1 MRPNDIHEGDGIL
14 VTIKDEP
21 QDKGTRFPKPGELK
35 VHTAHILTVT
45 KATPS
50 TLEASTETNH
60 EIITLTAALDETTGE
75 YDTPQVSITPTGYGD
90 TETPTYGGEAVV
102 VYPLG
107 APIKPGDPVPVHGCV
122 AGAYGRFNSDTDNS
136 IVKGVFAA
144 VYKEAAVLNVG
155 YADYVVALND
165 AYDSITDP
173 ADIVKNVEHFCDVLP
188 LDVTAHAA
196 LEHAQDSVISC
207 GFKALA
213 EQLNNTI
220 GDNQAVGIVD
230 IMDKYVLDA
239 IDVARLDGD
248 TSNIGETIIKRTHN
262 GLNAELSHLLG
273 ALEETELQMKTFQK
287 QIKESIAAL
296 EDSPLHDA
304 ELVEEYKE
312 DI

>member
-60 EIITLTAALDETTGE
+60 EIITLTAALNETTGE

-107 APIKPGDPVPVHGCV
+107 APIKPGDPTPIHGCV
-122 AGAYGRFNSDTDNS
+122 PGAYGHFNSDTDNS
-136 IVKGVFAA
+136 IVKGVFTA

-196 LEHAQDSVISC
+196 LEHAQQGSLNSSSFN
-207 GFKALA
+207 GLA
-213 EQLNNTI
+213 IQLTSTI
-220 GDNQAVGIVD
+220 GKTHVVE

-239 IDVARLDGD
+239 IDVARLNGD

-262 GLNAELSHLLG
+262 GVNAELSHLLDM
-273 ALEETELQMKTFQK
+273 LEATERHLKSFQER
-287 QIKESIAAL
+287 IKESISAL
-296 EDSPLHDA
+296 EESPLHDSN
-304 ELVEEYKE
+304 LVAEYKE
-312 DI
+312 NI

>member
-21 QDKGTRFPKPGELK
+21 QNEGTRFPKPGELK

-60 EIITLTAALDETTGE
+60 EIITLTAALNETTGE
-75 YDTPQVSITPTGYGD
+75 YETPQVSITPTGYGD

-107 APIKPGDPVPVHGCV
+107 APIKPGDHTPIHGCV
-122 AGAYGRFNSDTDNS
+122 PGAYGRFNSDADNS
-136 IVKGVFAA
+136 IVKGVFTA

-173 ADIVKNVEHFCDVLP
+173 ADIVGNVQHFCDVLP

-196 LEHAQDSVISC
+196 LEHIRGSAVSI
-207 GFKALA
+207 GFKVLA
-213 EQLNNTI
+213 KQVHNTI
-220 GDNQAVGIVD
+220 GENHTVE

-239 IDVARLDGD
+239 IDVARLNGD

-262 GLNAELSHLLG
+262 GVNAELSYLLDM
-273 ALEETELQMKTFQK
+273 LEATERHMKSFRK
-287 QIKESIAAL
+287 RIKESISAL
-296 EDSPLHDA
+296 EESPLHDPN
-304 ELVEEYKE
+304 LVAEYKE
-312 DI
+312 NI

>member
-14 VTIKDEP
+14 VAIKDEP
-21 QDKGTRFPKPGELK
+21 HDKGTRFPKPGELK

-60 EIITLTAALDETTGE
+60 EIITLTAALNETTSE

-102 VYPLG
+102 VCPLG
-107 APIKPGDPVPVHGCV
+107 ASIKAGDPTPIHGCV
-122 AGAYGRFNSDTDNS
+122 PGAYGRFNSDADNS
-136 IVKGVFAA
+136 IVKGVFTA

-155 YADYVVALND
+155 YADYIVALND

-196 LEHAQDSVISC
+196 LEHTQQGSLNSSSFN
-207 GFKALA
+207 GLA
-213 EQLNNTI
+213 IQLTSTI
-220 GDNQAVGIVD
+220 GKTHVVE

-239 IDVARLDGD
+239 IDVARLNGD
-248 TSNIGETIIKRTHN
+248 TSNIGETILKRTHN
-262 GLNAELSHLLG
+262 GVNAKLSHLLG
-273 ALEETELQMKTFQK
+273 QLEEVELQVKTFQER
-287 QIKESIAAL
+287 IKESIAAL
-296 EDSPLHDA
+296 EESPLHDA
-304 ELVEEYKE
+304 KLLEEYKE

>member
-60 EIITLTAALDETTGE
+60 EIITLTAALNETTGE

-90 TETPTYGGEAVV
+90 TETPTYGNEAVV

-107 APIKPGDPVPVHGCV
+107 APIKPGDPTPIHGCV
-122 AGAYGRFNSDTDNS
+122 AGAYGRFKSEGNGCITS
-136 IVKGVFAA
+136 GVFSA

-173 ADIVKNVEHFCDVLP
+173 ADIVKKVEHFCDVLP
-188 LDVTAHAA
+188 LDLTAHAA
-196 LEHAQDSVISC
+196 LEHAQGSLVSY

-213 EQLNNTI
+213 KQVHNTI
-220 GDNQAVGIVD
+220 GENHTVE

-239 IDVARLDGD
+239 IDVARLNGD
-248 TSNIGETIIKRTHN
+248 TPNIGETILKRTHN
-262 GLNAELSHLLG
+262 GLNTELSYLLDM
-273 ALEETELQMKTFQK
+273 LEATERHIKSFQK
-287 QIKESIAAL
+287 RIKESISAL
-296 EDSPLHDA
+296 EESPLHDPN
-304 ELVEEYKE
+304 LVAEYKE
-312 DI
+312 NI

>member
-14 VTIKDEP
+14 VAIKDEP
-21 QDKGTRFPKPGELK
+21 LDKGTRFPKPGELK

-60 EIITLTAALDETTGE
+60 EIITLTAALNETTGE

-90 TETPTYGGEAVV
+90 TETPTYGGEAFV

-107 APIKPGDPVPVHGCV
+107 APIKPGDPTPIHGCV

-136 IVKGVFAA
+136 IVRGVFTA

-155 YADYVVALND
+155 YAGYIVALND

-173 ADIVKNVEHFCDVLP
+173 ADLVENVQHFCDVLP

-196 LEHAQDSVISC
+196 LEHAQGILNSSS
-207 GFKALA
+207 FNSLA
-213 EQLNNTI
+213 IQLTSTI
-220 GDNQAVGIVD
+220 GKTHVVE

-239 IDVARLDGD
+239 IDVARLNGD

-262 GLNAELSHLLG
+262 GVNAELSYLLDMLKATERHL
-273 ALEETELQMKTFQK
+273 KSFQEC
-287 QIKESIAAL
+287 IKESISAL
-296 EDSPLHDA
+296 EESPLHDSN
-304 ELVEEYKE
+304 LVAEYKE
-312 DI
+312 NI

>member
-14 VTIKDEP
+14 VTIKNEP
-21 QDKGTRFPKPGELK
+21 QNEGTRSPEPGELE
-35 VHTAHILTVT
+35 VHTAYILTVT

-60 EIITLTAALDETTGE
+60 EIITLTAALNETTGE
-75 YDTPQVSITPTGYGD
+75 YDTPQVTITPTGYGD
-90 TETPTYGGEAVV
+90 PETPIYDGEVAV

-107 APIKPGDPVPVHGCV
+107 APVKPGDPVPVHGCV
-122 AGAYGRFNSDTDNS
+122 VGAYGRFWSDANNDT
-136 IVKGVFAA
+136 IKGRFSA

-165 AYDSITDP
+165 AYDTITDP
-173 ADIVKNVEHFCDVLP
+173 ADIVRNTQHFCDVLP
-188 LDVTAHAA
+188 LDVTAHAG
-196 LEHAQDSVISC
+196 LEHAQGTFISYI
-207 GFKALA
+207 FKSLA
-213 EQLNNTI
+213 EQLDNTI
-220 GDNQAVGIVD
+220 GKNHTVE
-230 IMDKYVLDA
+230 IMDKYVLDP
-239 IDVARLDGD
+239 IDVARLEGN

-262 GLNAELSHLLG
+262 GINTELSHLLG
-273 ALEETELQMKTFQK
+273 QLEGIGVYMEAFQK

-296 EDSPLHDA
+296 EESPLHDA

>member
-21 QDKGTRFPKPGELK
+21 QGKGTRFPKPGELK

-60 EIITLTAALDETTGE
+60 EIITLIAALDETTGE

-107 APIKPGDPVPVHGCV
+107 APIKPGDPTPIHGCV

-136 IVKGVFAA
+136 IVRGVFTA

-173 ADIVKNVEHFCDVLP
+173 VGIIENIQHFCDVLP

-196 LEHAQDSVISC
+196 LEHIRGSVVSI
-207 GFKALA
+207 GFKVLA
-213 EQLNNTI
+213 EQLANTI
-220 GDNQAVGIVD
+220 GKNHTVE

-239 IDVARLDGD
+239 IDEARLEGKNP
-248 TSNIGETIIKRTHN
+248 NIGETILKRTHN
-262 GLNAELSHLLG
+262 GLNAELGHLLDM
-273 ALEETELQMKTFQK
+273 LEATERHMKSFQER
-287 QIKESIAAL
+287 IKESISAL
-296 EDSPLHDA
+296 EESPLHDPN
-304 ELVEEYKE
+304 LVAEYKE
-312 DI
+312 NI

>member
-35 VHTAHILTVT
+35 MHTAHILTVT
-45 KATPS
+45 KVTPS

-60 EIITLTAALDETTGE
+60 EIITLTAALNETTGE

-107 APIKPGDPVPVHGCV
+107 APINPGDPTPIHGCV
-122 AGAYGRFNSDTDNS
+122 PGAYGRFNSDADNS
-136 IVKGVFAA
+136 IVKGVFTAA
-144 VYKEAAVLNVG
+144 YEEAAVLNVG
-155 YADYVVALND
+155 YADYIVALND
-165 AYDSITDP
+165 AYDSITNP
-173 ADIVKNVEHFCDVLP
+173 ADLVGNVEHFCDVLP

-196 LEHAQDSVISC
+196 LEHTQQGSLNSSSFN
-207 GFKALA
+207 GLA
-213 EQLNNTI
+213 IQLTSTI
-220 GDNQAVGIVD
+220 GKTHVVE

-239 IDVARLDGD
+239 IDVARLNGN

-262 GLNAELSHLLG
+262 GVNAELSYLLDMLEATERHL
-273 ALEETELQMKTFQK
+273 KSFQEC
-287 QIKESIAAL
+287 IKESISAL
-296 EDSPLHDA
+296 EESPLHDPN
-304 ELVEEYKE
+304 LVAEYKE
-312 DI
+312 NI

>member
-1 MRPNDIHEGDGIL
+1 MRPNDIHEGYGIL

-21 QDKGTRFPKPGELK
+21 QDKGTHFPKPGELK

-60 EIITLTAALDETTGE
+60 EIITLTAALNETTGE

-90 TETPTYGGEAVV
+90 TETPTYGSEAVV

-107 APIKPGDPVPVHGCV
+107 APINPGDPTPIHGCV
-122 AGAYGRFNSDTDNS
+122 AGAYGHFNSDTDNS
-136 IVKGVFAA
+136 IVKGVFTA

-173 ADIVKNVEHFCDVLP
+173 ADLVKNVEHFCDVLP

-196 LEHAQDSVISC
+196 LEHAQGSLVSY

-213 EQLNNTI
+213 KQVHNTI
-220 GDNQAVGIVD
+220 GENHTVE

-239 IDVARLDGD
+239 IDVARLNGD
-248 TSNIGETIIKRTHN
+248 TSNIGETILKRTHN
-262 GLNAELSHLLG
+262 GLNAELSHLLNM
-273 ALEETELQMKTFQK
+273 LEATERHMKSFQK
-287 QIKESIAAL
+287 RIKESISAL
-296 EDSPLHDA
+296 EESPLHDPN
-304 ELVEEYKE
+304 LVAEYKE
-312 DI
+312 NI

>member
-1 MRPNDIHEGDGIL
+1 MRPNDIHEGYGIL

-60 EIITLTAALDETTGE
+60 EIITLTAALNETTGE

-90 TETPTYGGEAVV
+90 AETPTYGGEAVV

-107 APIKPGDPVPVHGCV
+107 APIKPGDPTPIHGCV
-122 AGAYGRFNSDTDNS
+122 AGAYGRFKSEGNGCITS
-136 IVKGVFAA
+136 GVFSA

-165 AYDSITDP
+165 AYNSITDP

-196 LEHAQDSVISC
+196 LKHIQGSVISY

-220 GDNQAVGIVD
+220 GDNHTVSI
-230 IMDKYVLDA
+230 IDKYVLDA
-239 IDVARLDGD
+239 IDEARLEGKNP
-248 TSNIGETIIKRTHN
+248 NIGETIIKRTHN
-262 GLNAELSHLLG
+262 GLNAELSHLLDM
-273 ALEETELQMKTFQK
+273 LEATERHMKSFQK
-287 QIKESIAAL
+287 RIKESISAL
-296 EDSPLHDA
+296 EESPLHDPN
-304 ELVEEYKE
+304 LVAEYKE
-312 DI
+312 NI

>member
-35 VHTAHILTVT
+35 MHTAHILTVT
-45 KATPS
+45 KVTPS

-60 EIITLTAALDETTGE
+60 EIITLTAALNETTGE

-107 APIKPGDPVPVHGCV
+107 APINPGDPTPIHGCV
-122 AGAYGRFNSDTDNS
+122 AGAYGHFNSDTDNS
-136 IVKGVFAA
+136 IVKGVFTA

-196 LEHAQDSVISC
+196 LEHAQGSLVSY

-213 EQLNNTI
+213 KQVHNTI
-220 GDNQAVGIVD
+220 GENHTVE

-239 IDVARLDGD
+239 IDVARLNGD
-248 TSNIGETIIKRTHN
+248 TSNIGETILKRTHN
-262 GLNAELSHLLG
+262 GVNAELSHLLDM
-273 ALEETELQMKTFQK
+273 LEATERHLKSFQER
-287 QIKESIAAL
+287 IKESISAL
-296 EDSPLHDA
+296 EESPLHDSN
-304 ELVEEYKE
+304 LVAEYKE
-312 DI
+312 NI

>member
-21 QDKGTRFPKPGELK
+21 QGKGTLFRIK

-45 KATPS
+45 KVTPS
-50 TLEASTETNH
+50 ALEASTETNH

-107 APIKPGDPVPVHGCV
+107 APVKAGDPTPAHGCV
-122 AGAYGRFNSDTDNS
+122 PGAYGRFKSDTDGS
-136 IVKGVFAA
+136 IAKGVFTT
-144 VYKEAAVLNVG
+144 VYKEAAVLNIG
-155 YADYVVALND
+155 YADYAVALND

-173 ADIVKNVEHFCDVLP
+173 ADLVKNAQHFCDVLP

-207 GFKALA
+207 GFKALV
-213 EQLNNTI
+213 EQLNNII

-239 IDVARLDGD
+239 IDAARLGGKNP
-248 TSNIGETIIKRTHN
+248 NIGETIIKRTHN
-262 GLNAELSHLLG
+262 GVNAELSHLLDM
-273 ALEETELQMKTFQK
+273 LEATELHLKSFQER
-287 QIKESIAAL
+287 IKESISAL
-296 EDSPLHDA
+296 EESPLHDSN
-304 ELVEEYKE
+304 LVAEYKE
-312 DI
+312 NI

>member
-45 KATPS
+45 KVTPS

-60 EIITLTAALDETTGE
+60 EIITLTAALNETTGE

-102 VYPLG
+102 AYPLG
-107 APIKPGDPVPVHGCV
+107 APINPGDPTPIHGCV
-122 AGAYGRFNSDTDNS
+122 AGAYGHFNSDTDNS
-136 IVKGVFAA
+136 IVKGVFTA

-173 ADIVKNVEHFCDVLP
+173 ANIVKNVEHFCDVLP

-196 LEHAQDSVISC
+196 LEHAQGSLVSY

-213 EQLNNTI
+213 KQVHNTI
-220 GDNQAVGIVD
+220 GENHTVE

-239 IDVARLDGD
+239 IDVARLNGD
-248 TSNIGETIIKRTHN
+248 TSNIGETILKRTHN
-262 GLNAELSHLLG
+262 GVNAELSHLLDMLEATERHLKSFQESIS
-273 ALEETELQMKTFQK
+273 ALEE
-287 QIKESIAAL
+287 
-296 EDSPLHDA
+296 SPLHDSN
-304 ELVEEYKE
+304 LVAEYKE
-312 DI
+312 NI

>member
-45 KATPS
+45 KVTPS

-60 EIITLTAALDETTGE
+60 EIITLTAALNETTGE

-107 APIKPGDPVPVHGCV
+107 APINPGDPTPIHGCV
-122 AGAYGRFNSDTDNS
+122 AGTYGHFNSDTDNS
-136 IVKGVFAA
+136 IVKGVFTA

-173 ADIVKNVEHFCDVLP
+173 ANIVKNVEHFCDVLP

-196 LEHAQDSVISC
+196 LEHAQGSLVSY

-213 EQLNNTI
+213 KQVHNTI
-220 GDNQAVGIVD
+220 GENHTVE

-239 IDVARLDGD
+239 IDVARLNGD
-248 TSNIGETIIKRTHN
+248 TSNIGETILKRTHN
-262 GLNAELSHLLG
+262 GVNAELSHLLDM
-273 ALEETELQMKTFQK
+273 LEATERHLKSFQER
-287 QIKESIAAL
+287 IKESISAL
-296 EDSPLHDA
+296 EESPLHDSN
-304 ELVEEYKE
+304 LVAEYKE
-312 DI
+312 NI

>member
-60 EIITLTAALDETTGE
+60 EIITLTAALNETTGE

-107 APIKPGDPVPVHGCV
+107 APIKAGDPTPIHGCV
-122 AGAYGRFNSDTDNS
+122 PGAYGRFNSDADNS
-136 IVKGVFAA
+136 IVKGVFTA

-196 LEHAQDSVISC
+196 LEHTQQGSLNSSSFN
-207 GFKALA
+207 GLA
-213 EQLNNTI
+213 IQLTSTI
-220 GDNQAVGIVD
+220 GKTHVVE
-230 IMDKYVLDA
+230 IMDNYVLDA
-239 IDVARLDGD
+239 IDVARLDGN
-248 TSNIGETIIKRTHN
+248 TSNIGETILKRTHN
-262 GLNAELSHLLG
+262 GVNTELSHLLG
-273 ALEETELQMKTFQK
+273 QLEEVELQMKTFQK

-296 EDSPLHDA
+296 EDSPLHDPN
-304 ELVEEYKE
+304 LVAEYKE
-312 DI
+312 NI

>member
-1 MRPNDIHEGDGIL
+1 MRPNDIHEGYGIL

-21 QDKGTRFPKPGELK
+21 QDKGTHFPKPGELK

-60 EIITLTAALDETTGE
+60 EIITLTAALNETTGE

-107 APIKPGDPVPVHGCV
+107 APIKPGDPTPIHGCV
-122 AGAYGRFNSDTDNS
+122 AGAYGHFNSDADNS
-136 IVKGVFAA
+136 IVKGVFTA
-144 VYKEAAVLNVG
+144 VYKEAAVFNVG

-173 ADIVKNVEHFCDVLP
+173 ADLVGNVEHFCDVLP

-196 LEHAQDSVISC
+196 LEHTQQGSLNSSSFN
-207 GFKALA
+207 GLA
-213 EQLNNTI
+213 IQLTSTI
-220 GDNQAVGIVD
+220 GKTHVVE

-239 IDVARLDGD
+239 IDVARLNGD

-262 GLNAELSHLLG
+262 GVNAELSHLLDM
-273 ALEETELQMKTFQK
+273 LEATERHLKSFQER
-287 QIKESIAAL
+287 IKESISAL
-296 EDSPLHDA
+296 EESPLHDSN
-304 ELVEEYKE
+304 LVAEYKE
-312 DI
+312 NI

>member
-21 QDKGTRFPKPGELK
+21 QGKGTRFPKPGELK
-35 VHTAHILTVT
+35 VHTAHILAVT

-60 EIITLTAALDETTGE
+60 EIITLTATLDETTGK

-90 TETPTYGGEAVV
+90 TETPTYGGEVVV

-107 APIKPGDPVPVHGCV
+107 APINPGDPTPIHGCV
-122 AGAYGRFNSDTDNS
+122 PGAYGRFNSDADNS
-136 IVKGVFAA
+136 IIKGVFTA

-155 YADYVVALND
+155 YADYIVALND

-173 ADIVKNVEHFCDVLP
+173 ADLVGNVEHFCDVLP

-196 LEHAQDSVISC
+196 LEHAQQGSLNSSSFN
-207 GFKALA
+207 GLA
-213 EQLNNTI
+213 IQLTSTI
-220 GDNQAVGIVD
+220 GETHVVE

-239 IDVARLDGD
+239 IDVARLNGD
-248 TSNIGETIIKRTHN
+248 TSNISETILKRTHN
-262 GLNAELSHLLG
+262 GLNAELSHLLDM
-273 ALEETELQMKTFQK
+273 LEEVELQVKTFQER
-287 QIKESIAAL
+287 IKESISAL
-296 EDSPLHDA
+296 EESPLHDPN
-304 ELVEEYKE
+304 LVAEYKE
-312 DI
+312 NI

>member
-14 VTIKDEP
+14 AATKNEP
-21 QDKGTRFPKPGELK
+21 QGAEISTPEPGAPK
-35 VHTAHILTVT
+35 VYTAHILTVT

-60 EIITLTAALDETTGE
+60 EIITLTAALNETTGE
-75 YDTPQVSITPTGYGD
+75 YGTPNVTITPTGYGD
-90 TETPTYGGEAVV
+90 IETPIYGGEVAV

-107 APIKPGDPVPVHGCV
+107 APINPGDPAPIHGCV
-122 AGAYGRFNSDTDNS
+122 PGAYGRFNSDADNS
-136 IVKGVFAA
+136 IVKGVFTA

-155 YADYVVALND
+155 YADYIVALND

-196 LEHAQDSVISC
+196 LEHAQQGSLNSSSFN
-207 GFKALA
+207 GLA
-213 EQLNNTI
+213 IQLTSTI
-220 GDNQAVGIVD
+220 GKTHVVE

-239 IDVARLDGD
+239 IDVARLNGD
-248 TSNIGETIIKRTHN
+248 TSNIGETILKRTHN
-262 GLNAELSHLLG
+262 GVNAKLSHLL
-273 ALEETELQMKTFQK
+273 ALLEATELHMKSFQK

-296 EDSPLHDA
+296 EESPLHDPN
-304 ELVEEYKE
+304 LVAEYKE
-312 DI
+312 NI

>member
-90 TETPTYGGEAVV
+90 TETPTYGDEAVV

-107 APIKPGDPVPVHGCV
+107 APIKPGDPTPIHGCV
-122 AGAYGRFNSDTDNS
+122 PGAYGRFNSDADNS
-136 IVKGVFAA
+136 IVKGVFTA

-165 AYDSITDP
+165 AYDSITYP

-196 LEHAQDSVISC
+196 LEHAQQGSLNSC
-207 GFKALA
+207 SFNGLA
-213 EQLNNTI
+213 IQLTSTI
-220 GDNQAVGIVD
+220 GKTHVVE

-239 IDVARLDGD
+239 IDVARLNGD
-248 TSNIGETIIKRTHN
+248 TSNIGETILKRTHN
-262 GLNAELSHLLG
+262 GVNAELSHLLG
-273 ALEETELQMKTFQK
+273 QLEEVELQVKTFQER
-287 QIKESIAAL
+287 IKESIAAL
-296 EDSPLHDA
+296 EESPLHDA
-304 ELVEEYKE
+304 KLLEEYKE

>member
-60 EIITLTAALDETTGE
+60 EIITLTAALNETTGE

-107 APIKPGDPVPVHGCV
+107 APIKAGDPTPIHGCV
-122 AGAYGRFNSDTDNS
+122 PGAYGRFNSDADNS
-136 IVKGVFAA
+136 IVKGVFTA

-196 LEHAQDSVISC
+196 LEHTQQGSLNSSS
-207 GFKALA
+207 FNSLA
-213 EQLNNTI
+213 IQLTSTI
-220 GDNQAVGIVD
+220 GKTHVVE

-239 IDVARLDGD
+239 IDVARLNGN
-248 TSNIGETIIKRTHN
+248 TSNIGETILKRTHN
-262 GLNAELSHLLG
+262 GLNAELSHLLDM
-273 ALEETELQMKTFQK
+273 LEEVELQVKTFQER
-287 QIKESIAAL
+287 IKESISAL
-296 EDSPLHDA
+296 EESPLHDPN
-304 ELVEEYKE
+304 LVAEYKE
-312 DI
+312 NI